1 MTTGIQSAKFSSDR
15 FGQFQL
21 QRGNNIMAF
30 VNEYVSEEDIKK
42 YGLEAIDKRYF
53 RAHYQTEW
61 TRDKER
67 DIYLRFMRDG
77 GEDGMWRQKFTFYW
91 KEMLMEVG
99 LDHVGGSGE
108 RGAKGAVEWSLR
120 YLSIPETLLA
130 SREQILADLRE
141 ALSVYGG
148 GGVYSS
154 YTECTVTFDF

>member
-1 MTTGIQSAKFSSDR
+1 
-15 FGQFQL
+15 
-21 QRGNNIMAF
+21 MAF
-30 VNEYVSEEDIKK
+30 VNEYVSEDDDKK
-42 YGLEAIDKRYF
+42 YDLEAIDKRYF
-53 RAHYQTEW
+53 TAHVPGYVTW
-61 TRDKER
+61 TRDRER

-91 KEMLMEVG
+91 KEILMEVG
-99 LDHVGGSGE
+99 LDHVGGNGE
-108 RGAKGAVEWSLR
+108 RGGKGTVEWSLR
-120 YLSIPETLLA
+120 YLSIPETLVA